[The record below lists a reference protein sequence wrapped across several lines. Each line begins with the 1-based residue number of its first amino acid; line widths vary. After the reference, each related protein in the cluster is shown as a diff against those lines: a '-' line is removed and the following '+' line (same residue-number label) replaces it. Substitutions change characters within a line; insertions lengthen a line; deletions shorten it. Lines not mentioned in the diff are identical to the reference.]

1 MHTEIIHRIR
11 SRGDPVF
18 AIREKTTTYG
28 LKLSMDNNW
37 DTSVLILH
45 YVMVVHLCG
54 GFSRKQI
61 TLATTSHA
69 SSSHS
74 PGGHLS
80 NILA

>member
-54 GFSRKQI
+54 GFF
-61 TLATTSHA
+61 
-69 SSSHS
+69 
-74 PGGHLS
+74 P
-80 NILA
+80 